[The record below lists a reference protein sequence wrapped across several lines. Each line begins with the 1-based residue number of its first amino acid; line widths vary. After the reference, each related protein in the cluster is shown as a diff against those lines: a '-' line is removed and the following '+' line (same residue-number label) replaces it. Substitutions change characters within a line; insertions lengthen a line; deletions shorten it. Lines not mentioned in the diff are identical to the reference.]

1 MKAITIAYNKVQD
14 SVLSAEASTVAGGI
28 GDYLFATATVNAEI
42 ALYHWYLTTD
52 NREVWLY
59 WRVQIKEWLVATSV
73 PEIVKL
79 TRMML
84 E

>member
-1 MKAITIAYNKVQD
+1 MKAITIVYNKVQD
-14 SVLSAEASTVAGGI
+14 SVLSAEASTVADGI
-28 GDYLFATATVNAEI
+28 GEYMFATAAVNAEI
-42 ALYHWYLTTD
+42 TLYHWYLTTD
-52 NREVWLY
+52 NREVWLI
-59 WRVQIKEWLVATSV
+59 WRVQIKEWLATNRV